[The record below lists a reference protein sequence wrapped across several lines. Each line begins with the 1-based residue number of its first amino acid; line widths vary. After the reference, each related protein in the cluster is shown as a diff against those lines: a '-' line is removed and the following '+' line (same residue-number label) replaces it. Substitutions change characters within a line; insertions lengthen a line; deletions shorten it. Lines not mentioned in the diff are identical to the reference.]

1 MNSQSPGILKDLEEK
16 VKKKNIQL
24 WQLEQTRF
32 FFVWWFLVW
41 FLKTRNG
48 LVTINN
54 ESALVKYRFAGTIW
68 NLLRQMITT

>member
-41 FLKTRNG
+41 FLKTPTSFQKG
-48 LVTINN
+48 LKLLNLASPLTP
-54 ESALVKYRFAGTIW
+54 ETEVK
-68 NLLRQMITT
+68 